1 MSLLETQYH
10 ASLYLSR
17 YMDNERSIERFGEK
31 LRTLRVRHNMT
42 LKELANELGLTAHGY
57 ISELEAGKKMPTAEF
72 VLNVARLFDVTTDE
86 LLKDELEL
94 TANEHN

>member
-1 MSLLETQYH
+1 MH
-10 ASLYLSR
+10 
-17 YMDNERSIERFGEK
+17 NERSIQRFGEK
-31 LRTLRVRHNMT
+31 LRTLRVRHNLT
-42 LKELANELGLTAHGY
+42 LKEIANKLGLTAHGY

-94 TANEHN
+94 TPES